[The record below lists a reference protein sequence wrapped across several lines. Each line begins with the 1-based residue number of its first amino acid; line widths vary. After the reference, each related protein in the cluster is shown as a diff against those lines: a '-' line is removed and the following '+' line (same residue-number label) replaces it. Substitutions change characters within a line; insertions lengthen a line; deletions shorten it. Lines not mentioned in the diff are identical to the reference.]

1 MKGSNDM
8 FKKLLF
14 GLIMLF
20 GPIMLLLLVL
30 IVGICLAVFSN
41 PYTPTKSSIVKP
53 TNALPIISKTQG
65 VTRVNGHVIVNKK
78 YKLPSQYQPGEDKIA
93 KQNLNKLLAK
103 GEADQL
109 DLKFSSGYR
118 SYREQ
123 QEVVKDFEEKDGKKV
138 AHQYTAKPGQSE
150 HQTGLAFDVGTNKP
164 LDDFHKD
171 FEKTK
176 EGRWI
181 EQNASDYGFII
192 RYPKGQSH
200 ETGYAY
206 EAWHLRYVGKPLAK
220 MIDEQDTNLESY
232 YHLNEK

>member
-1 MKGSNDM
+1 MI
-8 FKKLLF
+8 KKLLF
-14 GLIMLF
+14 GLIML
-20 GPIMLLLLVL
+20 LLLGL
-30 IVGICLAVFSN
+30 IVSIALVVFSN
-41 PYTPTKSSIVKP
+41 SYTPSKSNIVKP
-53 TNALPIISKTQG
+53 KNALPIINKTEG

-78 YKLPSQYQPGEDKIA
+78 YKLPPQYKPGEDKIA
-93 KQNLNKLLAK
+93 KRNFNKLLVK
-103 GEADQL
+103 GKTAQL

-118 SYREQ
+118 SYKEQ
-123 QEVVKDFEEKDGKKV
+123 QKVMKNYVEKDGEKV

-181 EQNASDYGFII
+181 KQHASDYGFII

-220 MIDEQDTNLESY
+220 IIDEQDTNLEIY
-232 YHLNEK
+232 YRLNEK

>member
-1 MKGSNDM
+1 M

-14 GLIMLF
+14 GLI
-20 GPIMLLLLVL
+20 IIILLLVL
-30 IVGICLAVFSN
+30 IFGIVLAVFSN
-41 PYTPTKSSIVKP
+41 SYTPTKSSIVKP
-53 TNALPIISKTQG
+53 TNALPIINKTQG

-78 YKLPSQYQPGEDKIA
+78 YKLPPQYHPGEDKIA
-93 KQNLNKLLAK
+93 KQNFNKLLAK
-103 GEADQL
+103 GETDQL

-118 SYREQ
+118 SYSEQ
-123 QEVVKDFEEKDGKKV
+123 QKVVKEYEKKDGEKV
-138 AHQYTAKPGQSE
+138 AHQYTAKPGHSE

-176 EGRWI
+176 EGHWI
-181 EQNASDYGFII
+181 AQNASDYGFII

-220 MIDEQDTNLESY
+220 IIDEQDTNLESY
-232 YHLNEK
+232 YRLNEK